1 MSYRHDERHAGLGPM
16 IAAIVAVASTAAL
29 FLFEIT
35 PPKNAPQSTVGM
47 VTSAAA
53 TRAGATVLP
62 TVPTTRQESVR
73 YMR

>member
-1 MSYRHDERHAGLGPM
+1 MSYRHDERYAGLGPM

-29 FLFEIT
+29 FVFEIT
-35 PPKNAPQSTVGM
+35 PPKNLPQSTVGM

-62 TVPTTRQESVR
+62 TAPATRQEPMRYVR
-73 YMR
+73 